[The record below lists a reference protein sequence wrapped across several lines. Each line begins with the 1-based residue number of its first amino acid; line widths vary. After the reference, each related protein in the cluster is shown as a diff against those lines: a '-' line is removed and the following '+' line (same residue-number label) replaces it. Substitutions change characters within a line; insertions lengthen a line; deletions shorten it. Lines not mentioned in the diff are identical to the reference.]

1 MQVVLTLSELT
12 NAVVVPT
19 QAMQTGQN
27 GEYIYVVKPD
37 QTIEERPVTAGITY
51 QGETVVTRG
60 LKAGETVV
68 TDGQLRLAPGVKVN
82 IKSAISSTNATP
94 IMKMKKHPTTN
105 IQQPTSNESVSTVW
119 VFNDGDNGN
128 RKYDL
133 EVRLLEFASAVID
146 LSEQLPDSRAGN
158 HVAGQILRSGTSPYP
173 NHGEAEDAES
183 REDFIHKLK
192 VCLKELR
199 ETRRWARLI
208 QRKGWVKDKTA
219 LLFILSEADELIRI
233 FLSSIQT
240 ARRNLLNERRTREAG

>member
-1 MQVVLTLSELT
+1 
-12 NAVVVPT
+12 
-19 QAMQTGQN
+19 
-27 GEYIYVVKPD
+27 
-37 QTIEERPVTAGITY
+37 
-51 QGETVVTRG
+51 
-60 LKAGETVV
+60 
-68 TDGQLRLAPGVKVN
+68 
-82 IKSAISSTNATP
+82 
-94 IMKMKKHPTTN
+94 MKKHPTTN
-105 IQQPTSNESVSTVW
+105 IQQPTSNDAASTVW
-119 VFNDGDNGN
+119 VFNDGNNGN

-146 LSEQLPDSRAGN
+146 LSEQLPDSCAGN

-208 QRKGWVKDKTA
+208 QRKGWVKDETT

-233 FLSSIQT
+233 FFSSIQT
-240 ARRNLLNERRTREAG
+240 ARRNLLNERRTRETG